1 MQDGNPHNSS
11 SALTTRLKAHRE
23 ARRDSFSFAAANR
36 PQAGDKALKLW
47 SPDAENTH
55 NQTTVTTQNFR
66 SFVFV
71 ANSREAVVAINV
83 K

>member
-1 MQDGNPHNSS
+1 LGKRHIKNGWRNARWKS
-11 SALTTRLKAHRE
+11 HRE